1 MPRLTPL
8 KSGSVKKIVAV
19 DFDGTLVKNK
29 YPYCENPNME
39 LIEWIK
45 TNRDKM
51 ILILHTCREGKQ
63 LEYAVDYLKDNFDIS
78 FDYVNENVGW
88 KVREYGDCRKI
99 YADIY
104 IDDNAR
110 TTESL
115 GEI

>member
-8 KSGSVKKIVAV
+8 RKGSAKYIVAV

-39 LIEWIK
+39 LINWLKE
-45 TNRDKM
+45 NRQRM
-51 ILILHTCREGKQ
+51 ILILNTCREGRQ
-63 LEYAVDYLKDNFDIS
+63 LEYAVNYLQENFDLV

-88 KVREYGDCRKI
+88 KVREYGNCRKI

-110 TTESL
+110 TTETL
-115 GEI
+115 GVI